1 MIDRFNGEYAF
12 LSNYSASPFKD
23 ECGDFFPTMEHYFQ
37 AQKATNL
44 YDFELVRKAKTPGL
58 AKKYGRQIKIAPD
71 WESVKVDV
79 MRKGLHFKFTIPE
92 LRYKLLATGDQY
104 LEEGNTWHDNYWGDC
119 KCPKCADILGRNTLG
134 KLLMQVREKIK
145 NGSN

>member
-1 MIDRFNGEYAF
+1 
-12 LSNYSASPFKD
+12 
-23 ECGDFFPTMEHYFQ
+23 MEHYFQ
-37 AQKATNL
+37 AQKATNS

-79 MRKGLHFKFTIPE
+79 MRKGLHFKFAIPE

-104 LEEGNTWHDNYWGDC
+104 LEEGNTWHDNYWGNC
-119 KCPKCADILGRNTLG
+119 NCPKCINTLG
-134 KLLMQVREKIK
+134 KNTLGQLLMEIREEIK
-145 NGSN
+145 NNI

>member
-1 MIDRFNGEYAF
+1 MIDSCRDEYAF

-23 ECGDFFPTMEHYFQ
+23 ECGDFFPTMEHQFQ

-58 AKKYGRQIKIAPD
+58 AKKYGREIKIAPD

-79 MRKGLHFKFTIPE
+79 MRKGLHFKFAIPE
-92 LRYKLLATGDQY
+92 LRYKLLATGEQY
-104 LEEGNTWHDNYWGDC
+104 LEEGSTWHDNTWGNC
-119 KCPKCADILGRNTLG
+119 QCPKCKDIMGKNMLGQ
-134 KLLMQVREKIK
+134 LLMQVREEIK
-145 NGSN
+145 NNI